1 MLSKNQYIEL
11 EIIDIASDG
20 NGVGKYEGMA
30 IFVPNTAIGDF
41 LDVKIIKVLKNCAYG
56 VVEAITT
63 ASADRICADCGVYK
77 PCGGCQLRHISYES
91 ELKLKQN
98 WVYQNMKRIGG
109 IDLACN
115 PIIAS
120 PTQSAYRNK
129 IIYPVQKDKNSVKIG
144 FYAKHSHTV
153 IDGGDCKLH
162 PQSADFILSIIQNFV
177 EEFHISI
184 YDETTQKGLLRNI
197 YLRYATITDE
207 IMVCLVLSGDALPK
221 SEILIERL
229 HAALPTKIKTVC
241 INTNTKNTNVILG
254 DKTKILYGSGYIT
267 DLLCGIQVDISPL
280 SFYQVNHDAAELL
293 YEKAAQFAGLT
304 GKETLIDL
312 YCGAGTIGLF
322 MAKNA
327 KHLIGVEI
335 VPSATEDANRNM
347 LKNKIT
353 NAKFICA
360 DATKAAQKLLEENI
374 RPDVVVLDPPRKGC
388 DKACIQAVAKMQ
400 PEKIVMISC
409 NSATLARDCKELQ
422 EIGYAVREVQP
433 VDLFPR
439 TVHVECVVLMSRIEK

>member
-20 NGVGKYEGMA
+20 NGVGKYKGMA

-56 VVEAITT
+56 MVEAITT
-63 ASADRICADCGVYK
+63 ASTDRIPADCSVYK

-109 IDLACN
+109 IDLACS

-120 PTQSAYRNK
+120 PMQYSYRNK
-129 IIYPVQKDKNSVKIG
+129 IIYPVQKDRNNVKIG
-144 FYAKHSHTV
+144 FYAKHSHIV

-162 PQSADFILSIIQNFV
+162 PNSADQILSIIQNFV
-177 EEFHISI
+177 EEFYITV
-184 YDETTQKGLLRNI
+184 YDEATQKGLLRNI
-197 YLRYATITDE
+197 YLRYATITEE
-207 IMVCLVLSGDALPK
+207 IMVCLVINGDVLPK

-229 HAALPTKIKTVC
+229 RTVFPSQIKTIC
-241 INTNTKNTNVILG
+241 TNTNIKNTNVVLG

-267 DLLCGIQVDISPL
+267 DLLCGIYVDISPL

-293 YEKAAQFAGLT
+293 YEKAAEFAQLT
-304 GKETLIDL
+304 GKEILLDL

-322 MAKNA
+322 MAKNV
-327 KHLIGVEI
+327 KQVIGVEI
-335 VPSATEDANRNM
+335 VPAAIEDAKRNM
-347 LKNKIT
+347 LKNKIN
-353 NAKFICA
+353 NAQFICS
-360 DATKAAQKLLEENI
+360 DATKAAQKLLEDKI
-374 RPDVVVLDPPRKGC
+374 RPDVVILDPPRKGC
-388 DKACIQAVAKMQ
+388 DQACMQAVAKMQ

-422 EIGYAVREVQP
+422 AIGYQIRQIQP

-439 TVHVECVVLMSRIEK
+439 TVHVECVVLMSKK